1 MTASAHINTST
12 LPPNIFELQHNEFYD
27 FVERHCGHIQAK
39 ILQLQHISDVSTFI
53 ECGDPTEI
61 FKYHG
66 EKLNELKHLA
76 CLITNDGT
84 CIVFPG
90 IIASFKTLK
99 KRFLKKHE
107 DDAKKAKQTKQN
119 FDSSTQLTTS
129 NVNQGK
135 SIDDLR
141 NHLNLTIKQWF
152 INHRVEYNL
161 KNDSDL
167 EENTDYTI
175 EFRNTSNGNQSAIIA
190 SNYYRHIERCNCS
203 MMLKKIN
210 DEDDSDNVDEQSNIS
225 TSVADKSVISPTST
239 PKITQSS
246 TSSSRKRAASITTRV
261 IRRSTK
267 RRKV

>member
-175 EFRNTSNGNQSAIIA
+175 EFRNTSNCNQSAIIV
-190 SNYYRHIERCNCS
+190 CQCGT
-203 MMLKKIN
+203 K
-210 DEDDSDNVDEQSNIS
+210 S
-225 TSVADKSVISPTST
+225 TLSRVAHTGYFQVIRGNSGL
-239 PKITQSS
+239 QSS
-246 TSSSRKRAASITTRV
+246 GVQWSPMESSGVQWSPMESSGV
-261 IRRSTK
+261 QWSPMESSG
-267 RRKV
+267 VQWSPVESSGV

>member
-1 MTASAHINTST
+1 M
-12 LPPNIFELQHNEFYD
+12 LPFGNIRP
-27 FVERHCGHIQAK
+27 ER
-39 ILQLQHISDVSTFI
+39 V
-53 ECGDPTEI
+53 
-61 FKYHG
+61 
-66 EKLNELKHLA
+66 
-76 CLITNDGT
+76 
-84 CIVFPG
+84 
-90 IIASFKTLK
+90 
-99 KRFLKKHE
+99 
-107 DDAKKAKQTKQN
+107 
-119 FDSSTQLTTS
+119 
-129 NVNQGK
+129 
-135 SIDDLR
+135 
-141 NHLNLTIKQWF
+141 KQWF

-175 EFRNTSNGNQSAIIA
+175 EFRNTSNGNQSAIIVCQCGTKSTLSRVAHTGYFQA
-190 SNYYRHIERCNCS
+190 SNYYRHIKRCNCS

-246 TSSSRKRAASITTRV
+246 TSSSHKRAASITTRV